1 MAGQEWPGQGHTA
14 GAATHH
20 AAGEATAAQALPLV
34 WSLCACDNS
43 TYVRGAAR
51 AVLLASGAV
60 ACMLLVAMCHTA
72 DGYVAHISCNIRTYT
87 RPLTPA
93 PSPTPTSQVLQEFHA
108 ALHATGS
115 EKEQRNLV
123 KTLLCATG
131 DEGVVKVL
139 NAVSKVPPL
148 RVAEPR
154 QRAPG
159 QPNDDGEFLRSVG
172 ATLDL

>member
-1 MAGQEWPGQGHTA
+1 MPLMLCARDDGDAGCAE
-14 GAATHH
+14 
-20 AAGEATAAQALPLV
+20 AAQALLSALHAPTAG
-34 WSLCACDNS
+34 SP
-43 TYVRGAAR
+43 T
-51 AVLLASGAV
+51 
-60 ACMLLVAMCHTA
+60 CHTLA
-72 DGYVAHISCNIRTYT
+72 QHTHPS
-87 RPLTPA
+87 LT
-93 PSPTPTSQVLQEFHA
+93 SPHPPRQVLQEFHA

-159 QPNDDGEFLRSVG
+159 QPNDDGAFLRSVG